1 MRILCLIPARGGSKG
16 IPGKN
21 LRSVAEK
28 PLIAWTIEQ
37 ALEADVEMDVVV
49 STDDE
54 AIAQVALAAGAQV
67 PFIRPLEL
75 AQDATATEPVVE
87 HAIAFQTERGQRPN
101 AVLLLQATSP
111 VRLRGT
117 LERAIA
123 EFAANNFDSMVG
135 VVPQA
140 PFIWEA
146 GDTPYAHYDVA
157 RRPRR
162 QDLTSMTMRYR
173 ETGSLYVTSVDIY
186 EEHHNRLGGRI
197 GLFIMDEAEGI
208 DIDTFH
214 DLAVAE
220 DRLQQLRKSGS

>member
-21 LRSVAEK
+21 LRLVAEK

-54 AIAQVALAAGAQV
+54 AIAQVAHFAGAQV
-67 PFIRPLEL
+67 PFIRPPEL
-75 AQDATATEPVVE
+75 AHDATATEPVVE
-87 HAIAFQTERGQRPN
+87 HAISFQTERGQRPD

-146 GDTPYAHYDVA
+146 GDIPYAHYDVA

-197 GLFIMDEAEGI
+197 GLFMMDEAEGI